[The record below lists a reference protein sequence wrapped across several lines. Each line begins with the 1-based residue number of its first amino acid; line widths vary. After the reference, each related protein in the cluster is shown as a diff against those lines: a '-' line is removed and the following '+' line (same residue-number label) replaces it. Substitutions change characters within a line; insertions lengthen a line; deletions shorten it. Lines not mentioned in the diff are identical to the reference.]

1 MTKLH
6 VLRPGIP
13 TGPLT
18 RGECREWQF
27 QCALTGCRFNLRN
40 EESREH
46 IPGCEPAPVPMSTVV
61 RYRSCALN
69 IAEEIPEAK
78 RFADDSRQRPS
89 TATKR
94 IKHATALR
102 TSAEVSEL
110 LGISR
115 QAVERVENAALR
127 KLLRVTAA
135 ERAYR
140 ESEGQADRAGASLPG
155 GMEDE

>member
-18 RGECREWQF
+18 RGECRTWQF
-27 QCALTGCRFNLRN
+27 QCALTGCRFNLRHDD
-40 EESREH
+40 RVPAGH
-46 IPGCEPAPVPMSTVV
+46 PGRPPAVVPMATIV

-69 IAEEIPEAK
+69 V
-78 RFADDSRQRPS
+78 ADEGERTLDEVADMVGVTDSAVGQ
-89 TATKR
+89 T
-94 IKHATALR
+94 
-102 TSAEVSEL
+102 
-110 LGISR
+110 
-115 QAVERVENAALR
+115 VERALR
-127 KLLRVTAA
+127 KLLRMTAA